1 MYKRKPHRNCIY
13 ASFNYVKPSLREA
26 LYTLQSMYVC
36 VCVCVC
42 VPNYIN
48 MCLFGNY
55 FVSFQTFR

>member
-13 ASFNYVKPSLREA
+13 VSFNYVKPSLREA

-42 VPNYIN
+42 V
-48 MCLFGNY
+48 CAKLFGNH